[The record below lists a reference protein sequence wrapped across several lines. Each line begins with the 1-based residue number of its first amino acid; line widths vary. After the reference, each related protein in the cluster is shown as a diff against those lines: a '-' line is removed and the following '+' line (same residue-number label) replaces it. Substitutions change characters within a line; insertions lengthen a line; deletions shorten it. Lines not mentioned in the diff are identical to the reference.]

1 MGGTCIH
8 VLFFFLLSMKTISF
22 TFVASWLILFL
33 EMLIE
38 DCPSLDAAPVPAYWM
53 LRRRQPP
60 IVHGHASWD
69 KEYRHAIGS
78 WYLDTC

>member
-1 MGGTCIH
+1 MH

-60 IVHGHASWD
+60 
-69 KEYRHAIGS
+69 
-78 WYLDTC
+78 

>member
-1 MGGTCIH
+1 MVLGGCIGGTCIH
-8 VLFFFLLSMKTISF
+8 ILIFFLLLMKTISF
-22 TFVASWLILFL
+22 TFVASWLILFS

-60 IVHGHASWD
+60 
-69 KEYRHAIGS
+69 
-78 WYLDTC
+78 